1 MATKVRDS
9 NMELLR
15 IVAMVLVMIVHADFR
30 ALHVPTVD
38 ETIIAPVSSMMRF
51 LVESLSIISV
61 TVFVLLSGWYG
72 IKVRAGKLCE
82 FVFQVFFF
90 ALACFAIA
98 LFTGHA
104 SLDVTAMR
112 HLLLLEPFDYWFFKS
127 YLIMYIFSPVVNAF
141 LEKASK
147 REVEVL
153 LVLFFSVQTLWGWL
167 SKGAGG
173 FNYGYSG
180 LSFIGLYMLARYV
193 RLYPGW
199 LSALNRNRYLLIY
212 AAIALLNAVMA
223 YVFIRTGHPKL
234 EGMLRHYTYP
244 LAIFQALCFMLYF
257 TKISLRSKF
266 INWVA
271 VSCFAI
277 YLVHSNMM
285 IGNAFYDDFIRYW
298 FENET
303 TLLFILYTVALIIA
317 VFWISILSDKV
328 RLFIWQYVK
337 RMAEGLIVKK

>member
-30 ALHVPTVD
+30 ALHVPTVE
-38 ETIIAPVSSMMRF
+38 ETVMAPVSSMMRF

-72 IKVRAGKLCE
+72 IKVRAGRLCE
-82 FVFQVFFF
+82 FVFQVAFF
-90 ALACFAIA
+90 ALACFGVA
-98 LFTGHA
+98 LLTGHA
-104 SLDVTAMR
+104 SLDVAAMR
-112 HLLLLEPFDYWFFKS
+112 HLLLLDHYDYWFFKS
-127 YLIMYIFSPVVNAF
+127 YLIMYILAPVANAF
-141 LEKASK
+141 FEKASK

-153 LVLFFSVQTLWGWL
+153 LVLFFSIQTLWGWL

-180 LSFIGLYMLARYV
+180 LSFLGLYMLARYV

-199 LSALNRNRYLLIY
+199 LSRLNRNRYLLIY
-212 AAIALLNAVMA
+212 VTIAVVNAVMA
-223 YVFIRTGHPKL
+223 YVFIRSGNPKL

-266 INWVA
+266 VNWIA

-285 IGNAFYDDFIRYW
+285 IGNPIYDDLIRQW
-298 FENET
+298 FETES
-303 TLLFILYTVALIIA
+303 TLLFIMYTTGLIFI
-317 VFWISILSDKV
+317 VFWISILLDK
-328 RLFIWQYVK
+328 L
-337 RMAEGLIVKK
+337 RMLLWKGVESLRR